1 MRPCSFKMAGSLFG
15 KLKRKGAIVVVIKPD
30 VKRASIDGDTEGEGV
45 HETQLPPPSVMI
57 KDHQQKDRGEKI
69 ATLNEKDSS
78 GDKLSLKSEKTDP
91 FEVDPIEDVANMLPK
106 SGTMGDEV
114 LEERPNSVSSSVQTI
129 ESLQSFP
136 ERKLDDSWGLK
147 FEQECMKY
155 GLDYVDALGEC
166 PFSSVTIEVVLS
178 DDVDKVLSSVEEDTV
193 AKEESDKQTD
203 GAASPRTSPIG
214 SNRKPTPKKEKKR
227 TQSKTPQDTK
237 KVLNEM
243 TASSVVARQEEI
255 VLIEGRGNVAGH
267 LKQNSTF
274 GNTNAEND
282 ILFKK
287 APSPQREMSSSS
299 PADESEDRDASR
311 VPTVPGWLPVNNVVA
326 PTSARPAPTLWKGDS
341 LRIPVRSRKY
351 TRRKSSKSL
360 KTDGKEVASNGNAG
374 HACGELKQHQVPQ
387 PAPSSLL
394 HNLTSVAS
402 SSTRRLVTFGNN
414 TGSPEKAAQI
424 PTSNATTPMVVGG
437 TFQSN
442 QVDLLSIPS
451 MPGVS
456 PSNDFRLAPSSV
468 LKADSSIAC
477 PMTSVRSMVP
487 FPNGSTPQALSS
499 GESLLVWNVNGPR
512 KTNRGNDII
521 GSPKRRGV
529 QKSKKGNTTSSNP
542 LACEKVNPKVAI
554 PRLKAPC
561 SQLVGKAILK
571 QSEKVVKPMPNILQT
586 LPASIN
592 SPIRVLNGTQLVS
605 TTPAVGFLGED
616 NIRLVQAA
624 ASAKIGVPITVL
636 QPPLTAPTLSLVGS
650 VMQGIGNG
658 HLVPA
663 HLPVG
668 AVWPGGLFF
677 YPSCSQIVSHVVHV
691 NQMQNT
697 VLSAVSPVKVK
708 QTESVGH
715 KNSRQTKGNSDV
727 KQNVMSCAISPRKGG
742 PSGNVK
748 QSIFMPSNITSPQS
762 SNLSGLSSAL
772 KSILKPDSGDIKLT
786 GLKES
791 GDVKETPKNTVSF
804 DISLPESALNKTAE
818 QKDLGQGGMVS
829 LMPSNLRVDSAQVG
843 ESTNVQ
849 LKDFLLD
856 GDAAKIGESTN
867 VQQKSLL
874 LADKVSFVSLNSRKD
889 AAEVEE
895 LRILSQKDSLKANE
909 IPPSSSPMNVDPE
922 IKSLVEYLVSTNG
935 PGVKVTDQKG
945 QQLSSS
951 ASLSSSPVKVVI
963 NPPLT
968 MAEAKT
974 LISMGGGATSPLP
987 SLVIYK
993 VPMGGKVVG
1002 CEQGSNGRHPVG
1014 YLIGGSALKVES
1026 MVCSEEASIR
1036 VRKRKNTAVGRKW
1049 KGTEESLRGKRLRCG
1064 VCSLVFFNM
1073 DAMDEHLLQHARI
1086 SWHWCTHCWERFKH
1100 KNELKYHIHGHIGAP
1115 PPRSLLTTQCE
1126 LCGVSVL
1133 SRNFSAHLSVHQGS
1147 RPFDCNHCGKS
1158 FRTKEH
1164 LKSHLNCHSEERAF
1178 ECHICGKKLKR
1189 KPALHSHLQ
1198 LHTHQIPQF
1207 PCVECGRAF
1216 PTQSRLNIHMV
1227 THSDERNYP
1236 CAICGKC
1243 FKTEAVMQSHEK
1255 GHLRKL
1261 RLPCPQ
1267 CALVYQSRVGLRK
1280 HQKKN
1285 NHW

>member
-1 MRPCSFKMAGSLFG
+1 MTDNDIEQLATFMGHTAGIHKQSYRLPDDVYQAAKISKILLLMEKGEAADFKG
-15 KLKRKGAIVVVIKPD
+15 KNLD
-30 VKRASIDGDTEGEGV
+30 EID
-45 HETQLPPPSVMI
+45 I
-57 KDHQQKDRGEKI
+57 
-69 ATLNEKDSS
+69 N
-78 GDKLSLKSEKTDP
+78 
-91 FEVDPIEDVANMLPK
+91 
-106 SGTMGDEV
+106 
-114 LEERPNSVSSSVQTI
+114 LEEKLPLQGNSNENADDDFSADFDETE
-129 ESLQSFP
+129 ESFNHGESTF
-136 ERKLDDSWGLK
+136 RN
-147 FEQECMKY
+147 
-155 GLDYVDALGEC
+155 AGEC
-166 PFSSVTIEVVLS
+166 S
-178 DDVDKVLSSVEEDTV
+178 
-193 AKEESDKQTD
+193 
-203 GAASPRTSPIG
+203 RTT
-214 SNRKPTPKKEKKR
+214 NKKK
-227 TQSKTPQDTK
+227 
-237 KVLNEM
+237 
-243 TASSVVARQEEI
+243 
-255 VLIEGRGNVAGH
+255 LI
-267 LKQNSTF
+267 LI
-274 GNTNAEND
+274 D
-282 ILFKK
+282 
-287 APSPQREMSSSS
+287 
-299 PADESEDRDASR
+299 
-311 VPTVPGWLPVNNVVA
+311 
-326 PTSARPAPTLWKGDS
+326 
-341 LRIPVRSRKY
+341 
-351 TRRKSSKSL
+351 
-360 KTDGKEVASNGNAG
+360 
-374 HACGELKQHQVPQ
+374 
-387 PAPSSLL
+387 
-394 HNLTSVAS
+394 
-402 SSTRRLVTFGNN
+402 
-414 TGSPEKAAQI
+414 
-424 PTSNATTPMVVGG
+424 
-437 TFQSN
+437 

-451 MPGVS
+451 MSGVS

-592 SPIRVLNGTQLVS
+592 SPITVLNGTQLVS
-605 TTPAVGFLGED
+605 TTPAVGFLDED

-677 YPSCSQIVSHVVHV
+677 YPSCSQLVSHVVHV

-715 KNSRQTKGNSDV
+715 KNSRQTKGNIDV

-849 LKDFLLD
+849 LKDLLLD

-1115 PPRSLLTTQCE
+1115 PPRSLLTMQCE
-1126 LCGVSVL
+1126 L
-1133 SRNFSAHLSVHQGS
+1133 
-1147 RPFDCNHCGKS
+1147 
-1158 FRTKEH
+1158 
-1164 LKSHLNCHSEERAF
+1164 
-1178 ECHICGKKLKR
+1178 
-1189 KPALHSHLQ
+1189 
-1198 LHTHQIPQF
+1198 
-1207 PCVECGRAF
+1207 
-1216 PTQSRLNIHMV
+1216 
-1227 THSDERNYP
+1227 
-1236 CAICGKC
+1236 
-1243 FKTEAVMQSHEK
+1243 
-1255 GHLRKL
+1255 
-1261 RLPCPQ
+1261 
-1267 CALVYQSRVGLRK
+1267 
-1280 HQKKN
+1280 
-1285 NHW
+1285 